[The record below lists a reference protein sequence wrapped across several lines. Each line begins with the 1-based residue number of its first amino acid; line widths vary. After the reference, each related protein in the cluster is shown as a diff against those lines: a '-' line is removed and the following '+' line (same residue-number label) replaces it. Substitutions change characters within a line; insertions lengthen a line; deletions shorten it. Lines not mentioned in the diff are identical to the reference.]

1 MDRSAIGAL
10 EATLKSAEER
20 SSPGSKILAA
30 TFYLHVEQHGRARA
44 YIDKVLETNPDD
56 VQALIVSGWID
67 LLLPRNSKRNIE
79 KIHSSVEIFNRV
91 LELSGTK
98 KELEALM
105 GKARYHMNKREY
117 EAATESLNQ
126 AMVMY
131 PWFVPAL
138 LEKAIILLMQDEYEG
153 AVELCEKVLEQDP
166 TNVQCL
172 RLIPLMNLTREY
184 NPSSAAA
191 NIAKLAKSLEYDE
204 PNNPRL
210 YFNIA
215 RPLARLAGGSNQ
227 VSNAN
232 FWCARHPSP
241 SITSFFLLPCCLPT
255 FRSSLKRCNSWS
267 EPENCYL
274 TPPNSP
280 RSMGTSRPCDGSI
293 AGRRSRTRKR
303 QSWMRVM
310 FMPCLA

>member
-1 MDRSAIGAL
+1 MSADVKSLVSLGRRLTHGFFLPHFAKQINHYARAGLFRHIQTVCDEVIKKRGKDPTLVFWKSYALAMEGSHAEAVRTLEAVASHRDIEFPATCALIHYHRSSRKVDRSAIGAL

-172 RLIPLMNLTREY
+172 RLIPFMNLTREY
-184 NPSSAAA
+184 NPSS
-191 NIAKLAKSLEYDE
+191 
-204 PNNPRL
+204 
-210 YFNIA
+210 
-215 RPLARLAGGSNQ
+215 
-227 VSNAN
+227 
-232 FWCARHPSP
+232 
-241 SITSFFLLPCCLPT
+241 
-255 FRSSLKRCNSWS
+255 
-267 EPENCYL
+267 
-274 TPPNSP
+274 
-280 RSMGTSRPCDGSI
+280 
-293 AGRRSRTRKR
+293 
-303 QSWMRVM
+303 
-310 FMPCLA
+310 